1 MKPSLRIIR
10 RLPFDELKDESVKFD
25 YGGRFGHPLLL
36 VGWEKDEEDQ
46 GRLYIHN
53 KVIKEC
59 QEQDHKKPKGSE
71 GWQVDK
77 AHLKSNRVPTGAY
90 E

>member
-1 MKPSLRIIR
+1 MKVRCIII
-10 RLPFDELKDESVKFD
+10 FTFAELEDGSVEFD

-46 GRLYIHN
+46 SRLYIHN

-59 QEQDHKKPKGSE
+59 QEQDHKKPKESKV
-71 GWQVDK
+71 WQVD
-77 AHLKSNRVPTGAY
+77 TGAY